1 MTEPLL
7 RIKGLVKH
15 YPGRRRLFG
24 PRPAPTRAIDGIS
37 FDIHAGE
44 TLGLVGESGCGKST
58 TGRAILQL
66 VRPTAGQVRY
76 RHQDLTALP
85 AAQMRDLRREMQMI
99 FQDPYSSLDPRM
111 RVADLIAEPLDIH
124 GIARGPARR
133 EKVAEL
139 LDAVGLP
146 ASALSRYPHEF
157 SGGQRQRIGIARA
170 LALSPKFIVADEAVS
185 ALDVSIQAQVINLM
199 QDLQDRLGLTYLFI
213 SHNLNVVRHI
223 SDRVGVMYLGQLVEI
238 GTSRDVFARP
248 LHPYTRALIDAAP
261 SLNARRRERVILQ
274 GEVPKAGVPRGCIFR
289 SRCPEARALCATDRP
304 QPREADGRLVA
315 CHNIS

>member
-1 MTEPLL
+1 MAW
-7 RIKGLVKH
+7 R
-15 YPGRRRLFG
+15 
-24 PRPAPTRAIDGIS
+24 
-37 FDIHAGE
+37 
-44 TLGLVGESGCGKST
+44 SG
-58 TGRAILQL
+58 
-66 VRPTAGQVRY
+66 
-76 RHQDLTALP
+76 
-85 AAQMRDLRREMQMI
+85 
-99 FQDPYSSLDPRM
+99 
-111 RVADLIAEPLDIH
+111 
-124 GIARGPARR
+124 
-133 EKVAEL
+133 
-139 LDAVGLP
+139 P
-146 ASALSRYPHEF
+146 ASALSRHPHEF

-199 QDLQDRLGLTYLFI
+199 QDLQDRLGL
-213 SHNLNVVRHI
+213 RHI

-274 GEVPKAGVPRGCIFR
+274 GEVPKTGVPRGCIFR